1 MFKSYFNNIM
11 YIYLISNNLNQYKI
25 GISKNPK
32 RRIKELQTGNDSNL
46 FVVSQY
52 KSEKYYKKIETAL
65 HNTYKHCNVL
75 NEWFELTNDQALM
88 FISECI
94 QIEKNI
100 RFMDE
105 NKIVD

>member
-1 MFKSYFNNIM
+1 M
-11 YIYLISNNLNQYKI
+11 YVYLISNNLNQYKI

-46 FVVSQY
+46 FIVNQY
-52 KSEKYYKKIETAL
+52 MSKKYYKQIEKAL
-65 HNTYKHCNVL
+65 HNTYKHCNIL
-75 NEWFELTNDQALM
+75 NEWFELTNNQASM

-94 QIEKNI
+94 KIENI
-100 RFMDE
+100 LIFMND

>member
-1 MFKSYFNNIM
+1 M
-11 YIYLISNNLNQYKI
+11 YVYLITNNLNQYKI

-46 FVVSQY
+46 FIVNQY
-52 KSEKYYKKIETAL
+52 KSEKHYKKIETAL
-65 HNTYKHCNVL
+65 HHTYKHCNVI
-75 NEWFELTNDQALM
+75 NEWFELTNDQASM

-94 QIEKNI
+94 KIENNLI
-100 RFMDE
+100 FMDE

>member
-1 MFKSYFNNIM
+1 M

-46 FVVSQY
+46 FIVSQY

-65 HNTYKHCNVL
+65 HNTYKYCNLL
-75 NEWFELTNDQALM
+75 NEWFELSIEEAM
-88 FISECI
+88 GFIKECEK
-94 QIEKNI
+94 IENVI
-100 RFMDE
+100 SFME
-105 NKIVD
+105 LNKIVD

>member
-1 MFKSYFNNIM
+1 M
-11 YIYLISNNLNQYKI
+11 YIYLITNNLNQYKI

-46 FVVSQY
+46 FIVNQY
-52 KSEKYYKKIETAL
+52 KSEKYYKKIEKAL

-75 NEWFELTNDQALM
+75 NEWFELTNNQASM

-94 QIEKNI
+94 KIEENLI
-100 RFMDE
+100 FMDN
-105 NKIVD
+105 NKIID